1 MPSTLT
7 RLLRAPSLSETISRS
22 TFSREQS
29 SAMLKCGKFHS
40 SKTGEPTLCRTGYQ
54 RVVDVCTAVV
64 PFYCA
69 TCRKANVRWKSDP
82 SSEQDPADQ
91 PEDQSQPDT
100 LTFTDRQQEQAE
112 AASTYPVPQ
121 SHNALVL
128 RDRDEKENEKADED
142 VTQDEE
148 EIFSIRLEI
157 PTSHYLVRYSMN
169 YRSCILSWISNN
181 QYKSCRGIDTFHYG
195 NQSSST
201 IHPWIGSHHEISS
214 L

>member
-1 MPSTLT
+1 MAPTHARDADKAAEGPELV
-7 RLLRAPSLSETISRS
+7 RNNFKIDVLKRAVVSNATVEPCACGKYQY
-22 TFSREQS
+22 FSQKCGHLYKS
-29 SAMLKCGKFHS
+29 VYLKCGKFHS

-148 EIFSIRLEI
+148 E
-157 PTSHYLVRYSMN
+157 T
-169 YRSCILSWISNN
+169 
-181 QYKSCRGIDTFHYG
+181 KD
-195 NQSSST
+195 
-201 IHPWIGSHHEISS
+201 
-214 L
+214 